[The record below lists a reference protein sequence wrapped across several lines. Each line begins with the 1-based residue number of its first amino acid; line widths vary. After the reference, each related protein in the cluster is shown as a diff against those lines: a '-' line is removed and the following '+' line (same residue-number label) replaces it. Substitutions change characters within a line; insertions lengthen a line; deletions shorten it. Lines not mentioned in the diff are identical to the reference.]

1 MFRLMGLLGLGAVA
15 AFSQASIVIDRKVD
29 MTPAKFV
36 RYVSSPDHNKR
47 FLESMGDHVVE
58 VSAWVQQSGKGWWPA
73 GVCLSSI
80 LSHTLNGA
88 FTARSLVV
96 ISYCSSLL

>member
-1 MFRLMGLLGLGAVA
+1 MFRLIVQVVLGLGAVA
-15 AFSQASIVIDRKVD
+15 AFSQASIVLDRKVD

-58 VSAWVQQSGKGWWPA
+58 VSAWVQQSGEGWWPA
-73 GVCLSSI
+73 AS
-80 LSHTLNGA
+80 
-88 FTARSLVV
+88 SLVKA
-96 ISYCSSLL
+96 SYSSNLLGLALHFATRV

>member
-1 MFRLMGLLGLGAVA
+1 MFRLIVQVVLGLGAVA

-73 GVCLSSI
+73 GLC
-80 LSHTLNGA
+80 
-88 FTARSLVV
+88 SL
-96 ISYCSSLL
+96 